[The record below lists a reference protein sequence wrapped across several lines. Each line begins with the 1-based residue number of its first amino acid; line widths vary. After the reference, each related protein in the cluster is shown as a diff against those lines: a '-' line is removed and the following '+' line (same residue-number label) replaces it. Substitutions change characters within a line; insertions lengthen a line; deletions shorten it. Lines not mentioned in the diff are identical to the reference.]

1 MLIASDTAADAGNS
15 SDPEMQNHNIV
26 VTFVEFTLSS
36 KKCWYVHA
44 CMHVCIGTC
53 VCIHVYII
61 KIMCACNCRNTMD
74 SRYMELAGTK

>member
-36 KKCWYVHA
+36 KKFCYVHA
-44 CMHVCIGTC
+44 CVHMCALA
-53 VCIHVYII
+53 HVYAFMYI
-61 KIMCACNCRNTMD
+61 
-74 SRYMELAGTK
+74 L